1 MVRGTRGLFRHLH
14 QLTGIAEAGAGG
26 FLHHLIRE
34 EVLVVGVIHA
44 GVQPECSV
52 RVDDIHRCNHVAKAA
67 KIPGAD
73 RPRRVEGCQLDSGS
87 SVPRWMKRP
96 KNTPNS
102 NRIHM
107 GMANSDW
114 EIMSG
119 GVSSMPKMKQ
129 PTMI

>member
-14 QLTGIAEAGAGG
+14 QLTGTAEAGAGG
-26 FLHHLIRE
+26 FLHHLNRE
-34 EVLVVGVIHA
+34 DVLV
-44 GVQPECSV
+44 
-52 RVDDIHRCNHVAKAA
+52 VDDIHRSNHVAKAA

-119 GVSSMPKMKQ
+119 SAPSVWSKQ
-129 PTMI
+129 TSF